1 MPSLSIKKAIQK
13 RIERRQQA
21 YREELTKT
29 TGIYFAPALS
39 AEKDSFPFLK
49 YFINA
54 LILFT
59 AIFGSLGCF
68 ITAFELELNIMP
80 LALTCAVSAAA
91 LSFMYFSNKAK
102 IATYL
107 AILGASIFVSGSY
120 FRQVNSGV
128 NSIINHSLSY
138 IDAKVGLPYLR
149 EYNVYYDDEYLAMSL
164 TVCVIALI
172 LMIILNIFISERMD
186 LMAMFF
192 ITLPATQAGMFFG
205 FHISKF
211 YMLLVVTS
219 WVLVAGVRFTN
230 SYNGLTRE
238 MVTKA
243 SVRKRRHKHSY
254 GFVTDSHNV
263 AAIACVWLAFI
274 LIVTGFAFAAV
285 PADDFRVNLPTNIIK
300 ESTERPV
307 KNFLSYGFLSL
318 FSYDRTSASP
328 GQLSNVSQV
337 AYDGNEDL
345 KVTLVNY
352 RVSRVYLRN
361 YIGYGYDGEKL
372 NWTAAAN
379 GGTPASGF
387 ENEELY
393 GYTPDLLKKD
403 FENGR
408 TVSKSRHRIVV
419 EVTDSSLINEPLYV
433 PYYSVPEGENYK
445 YPTSGEVRPSDLSGA
460 REPREYTVYTLDS
473 RRDDYSA
480 LADESNKELEAAAR
494 EEAYACALEVPE
506 RNVGAIKKFCDAY
519 GIKPGDE
526 DAVDKVISALE
537 SDYEY
542 TLRPGKIPYGEDY
555 VNYFLLA
562 NQKGYCQ
569 HFATAATLIFR
580 YLGIP
585 ARYAEGYVI
594 DREDYYTAESLFDE
608 DLSQWIDT
616 PYAADNFVSQVS
628 VKDSSGHAWV
638 EIWQDGI
645 GWVAVEA
652 TTARS
657 ADDEPTLLQSFFRA
671 TNPLSSATR
680 NITETI
686 QKLDAAKTK
695 RRLVIM
701 LAAAL
706 LTALMIYIIRSA
718 LKVIKR
724 HREFSMKNPRH
735 ALSAR
740 CAHLFELRNYASGK
754 KDENISYSELF
765 AVLQEKGLIENS
777 AEFCE
782 EFERLLFS
790 PETEEAESFAPFIE
804 KLSYARKKMSGEMN
818 LIQKLKYCF
827 VDVLW

>member
-1 MPSLSIKKAIQK
+1 MPSLSIKKAIKK
-13 RIERRQQA
+13 RIERRQQE

-29 TGIYFAPALS
+29 TGIYFAPVLE
-39 AEKDSFPFLK
+39 AEKDGFPFLK
-49 YFINA
+49 YLINA

-59 AIFGSLGCF
+59 AVFGSLGCF

-80 LALTCAVSAAA
+80 LTVTCAVAAAA

-107 AILGASIFVSGSY
+107 AILGVSIFVSGNY
-120 FRQVNSGV
+120 FREVNSGV
-128 NSIINHSLSY
+128 NSIVNKTLSY
-138 IDAKVGLPYLR
+138 IDAKVSLPYLR
-149 EYNVYYDDEYLAMSL
+149 EYNVYYDDEYFAMSL
-164 TVCVIALI
+164 TVCVLALV

-205 FHISKF
+205 FHVSKF
-211 YMLLVVTS
+211 YMLCVVTS

-238 MVTKA
+238 MVSKA
-243 SVRKRRHKHSY
+243 SVRKRKHKHSY

-274 LIVTGFAFAAV
+274 LAVTGFAFAAV

-318 FSYDRTSASP
+318 FSSDRVSGSP

-337 AYDGNEDL
+337 SYDGNEDL

-352 RVSRVYLRN
+352 RVSRVYLRS
-361 YIGYGYDGEKL
+361 YIGYRYDGNNL
-372 NWTAAAN
+372 NWTGAVSGNTEPSDIEN
-379 GGTPASGF
+379 G
-387 ENEELY
+387 ELY
-393 GYTPDLLKKD
+393 GYTPALLKKD
-403 FENGR
+403 FENGK
-408 TVSKSRHRIVV
+408 TASKSMHKIVV
-419 EVTDSSLINEPLYV
+419 EVTDSALLGDPLNV
-433 PYYSVPEGENYK
+433 PYYSVPEAGEYT
-445 YPTSGEVRPSDLSGA
+445 YPTSGEVRPSDLSDA
-460 REPREYTVYTLDS
+460 RGPREYTVYTLDS
-473 RRDDYSA
+473 QQDDYSA
-480 LADESNKELEAAAR
+480 LVDENAKRIEEAAR
-494 EEAYACALEVPE
+494 EEAYAYALEVPAANLE
-506 RNVGAIKKFCDAY
+506 TIKNFCDAY
-519 GIKPGDE
+519 GIKQGDK
-526 DAVDKVISALE
+526 DAVEKVVSALE

-594 DREDYYTAESLFDE
+594 DREDYYTSESLFDE
-608 DLSQWIDT
+608 ELSEWIDT
-616 PYAADNFVSQVS
+616 PYAADTFVSRVS

-638 EIWQDGI
+638 EVWKDGI

-652 TTARS
+652 TTAPS

-701 LAAAL
+701 FAAAL

-718 LKVIKR
+718 VKVIKR
-724 HREFSMKNPRH
+724 HREFSLKNPRR

-754 KDENISYSELF
+754 KDENISYGELF
-765 AVLQEKGLIENS
+765 GLLESKGLIENG
-777 AEFCE
+777 AVFCE
-782 EFERLLFS
+782 EFEKLLFS
-790 PETEEAESFAPFIE
+790 ASDEKAEAFAPLIE
-804 KLSYARKKMSGEMN
+804 KLIFARKKMFGEMRFT
-818 LIQKLKYCF
+818 QKLKYCF
-827 VDVLW
+827 IDVLW

>member
-13 RIERRQQA
+13 RRERKQQA

-29 TGIYFAPALS
+29 TGIYFTPALS
-39 AEKDSFPFLK
+39 AEKDGFPFLK
-49 YFINA
+49 YLINA

-80 LALTCAVSAAA
+80 LAVTCAVSAAA

-107 AILGASIFVSGSY
+107 GILFASIFVSGNY
-120 FRQVNSGV
+120 FREVNSGV
-128 NSIINHSLSY
+128 NSIINKSLSY
-138 IDAKVGLPYLR
+138 IDGKVGLPYLR
-149 EYNVYYDDEYLAMSL
+149 EYNVYYDDEYFAMSL
-164 TVCVIALI
+164 TVCVIALV

-192 ITLPATQAGMFFG
+192 LTLPATQAGMFFG

-211 YMLLVVTS
+211 YMLCVVTS

-230 SYNGLTRE
+230 SYNGLTRQ
-238 MVTKA
+238 MIAKS
-243 SVRKRRHKHSY
+243 SVRKHRHSY

-274 LIVTGFAFAAV
+274 LVVTGFAFAVV
-285 PADDFRVNLPTNIIK
+285 PADNFKVNLPTNIIK

-318 FSYDRTSASP
+318 FSYDRVSASP
-328 GQLSNVSQV
+328 GQLSNLSQV
-337 AYDGNEDL
+337 AFDGNEDL

-352 RVSRVYLRN
+352 RVNRIYLRN
-361 YIGYGYDGEKL
+361 YIGYKYDGENL
-372 NWTAAAN
+372 NWTGAV
-379 GGTPASGF
+379 SG
-387 ENEELY
+387 NAPPSDTDKGELY
-393 GYTPDLLKKD
+393 NYTANLLKND
-403 FENGR
+403 FENGK
-408 TVSKSRHRIVV
+408 TASKSRHKIVV
-419 EVTDSSLINEPLYV
+419 ELTDSTLFGDPLSV
-433 PYYSVPEGENYK
+433 PYYSLLEDETLS
-445 YPTSGEVRPSDLSGA
+445 YPTSGEVRSADMTDAG
-460 REPREYTVYTLDS
+460 EPHEYTVYTLDS
-473 RRDDYSA
+473 QQDEYSA
-480 LADESNKELEAAAR
+480 LMDEKAKEIEAAAR
-494 EEAYACALEVPE
+494 KEAYDYALEVPAKNIE
-506 RNVGAIKKFCDAY
+506 AIKKFCDAY

-526 DAVDKVISALE
+526 DAIEKVTSALE
-537 SDYEY
+537 NDYEY

-585 ARYAEGYVI
+585 ARYAEGYAVN
-594 DREDYYTAESLFDE
+594 REEFYTSESLFDE
-608 DLSQWIDT
+608 DLSEWIDT
-616 PYAADNFVSQVS
+616 PYAADTFVSRVS

-638 EIWQDGI
+638 EVYKDGI
-645 GWVAVEA
+645 GWVVVEA
-652 TTARS
+652 TTAPS

-680 NITETI
+680 NISETI

-695 RRLVIM
+695 KRLIIM
-701 LAAAL
+701 FVAAL
-706 LTALMIYIIRSA
+706 LTVLAIYIVRCAIM
-718 LKVIKR
+718 VIKR
-724 HREFSMKNPRH
+724 HKGFSMNNPRK
-735 ALSAR
+735 AVGNR
-740 CAHLFELRNYASGK
+740 CAHLFEIRQFASGGRAA
-754 KDENISYSELF
+754 NISYRELF
-765 AVLQEKGLIENS
+765 DILEEKGVTEDGK
-777 AEFCE
+777 AFCD

-790 PETEEAESFAPFIE
+790 AENEQTDVFAPVIE
-804 KLSYARKKMSGEMN
+804 KLITARKTMFRELGFAD
-818 LIQKLKYCF
+818 KLKYIF
-827 VDVLW
+827 INVMW